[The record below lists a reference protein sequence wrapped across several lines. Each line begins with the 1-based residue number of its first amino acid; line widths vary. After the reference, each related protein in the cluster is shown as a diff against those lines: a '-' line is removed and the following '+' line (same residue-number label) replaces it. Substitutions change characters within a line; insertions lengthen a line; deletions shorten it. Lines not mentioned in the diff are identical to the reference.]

1 MGKSAF
7 AAFLIFLGLAP
18 LVAAPV
24 VGAETKKD
32 EVPFVD
38 SFPSAR
44 EFYYPLL
51 ADPTELGYSGRYL
64 WQVGG
69 LRYGEITVGDY
80 LGLLRWKLSPG
91 WYLQWNIGGGVLG
104 RFDMNTVR
112 NALQVA
118 DYTACVPFDL
128 HHEHHTVRMGIWHT
142 SSHLGDDFIAK
153 TGVVV

>member
-1 MGKSAF
+1 MEKRTF
-7 AAFLIFLGLAP
+7 AALLIFLGIAP
-18 LVAAPV
+18 FVPATVA
-24 VGAETKKD
+24 GAGTAGKED
-32 EVPFVD
+32 DSPAVD

-51 ADPTELGYSGRYL
+51 ADPSELGYSGRYL

-69 LRYGEITVGDY
+69 QRYGEITVGDY
-80 LGLLRWKLSPG
+80 LGLLRWKLAPD
-91 WYLQWNIGGGVLG
+91 WYAQWNIGGGVLG

-128 HHEHHTVRMGIWHT
+128 HH
-142 SSHLGDDFIAK
+142 
-153 TGVVV
+153 